1 MPGDLTMPESD
12 HQPQPQL
19 QMQMHAVAAAA
30 GSSGRGDGPSW
41 LAARHHWP
49 AAARVACGLVLFGML
64 WLAYLQQV
72 ALTPPT
78 DVIEQLTWVR
88 ALEWGYYKHP
98 PLPTWLLWLP
108 VQLFG
113 LAPGV
118 AYALGAVCT
127 LGALWLMWRLMVDLR
142 GRRFADVALL
152 AALCISY
159 YNNRLYYYN
168 HNVVML
174 LASSAAAFACWRAY
188 STRRLRWWLAL
199 GASLGLGAL
208 AKYQIALTVLALLGF
223 ATRQRLWHDAAQRR
237 GLLAAAALA
246 SALFAPHLLWLV
258 AHDFAPL
265 GYAMSSSLGVAHS
278 LPQRLT
284 GALQWS
290 ADQLLNRGLPALLLL
305 GIAAWSARG
314 APRGGAA
321 APSPAT
327 AETRAARELLLWWGW
342 LPLLATTLLG
352 VATGAELQLHWG
364 TAFVLFTVPATME
377 LLWRRIDWRAV
388 RLRPLLAGFLAI
400 QLLLLTINY
409 ASAPRGPQWLPE
421 RHWRHFESQKLADAV
436 LADPAVRRHGTLRV
450 IAGPASIA
458 GALAL
463 RLPQRP
469 LVLIDGRFDRSPWV
483 PAELVQRCGMLQLD
497 VAGVGDVPADDAL
510 TWRIV
515 EPAADAAP
523 CPDDALR

>member
-1 MPGDLTMPESD
+1 MRDSNPWPR
-12 HQPQPQL
+12 PQTP
-19 QMQMHAVAAAA
+19 MAAAAAA
-30 GSSGRGDGPSW
+30 GRSGRGAD
-41 LAARHHWP
+41 LAWPPARQHWP
-49 AAARVACGLVLFGML
+49 AAARVACGLVLFGMV
-64 WLAYLQQV
+64 WLAYLQHV

-118 AYALGAVCT
+118 AYALGAACT
-127 LGALWLMWRLMVDLR
+127 LGALWLMWRLLLELR

-168 HNVVML
+168 HNVVLL

-188 STRRLRWWLAL
+188 STRRLGWWLVL
-199 GASLGLGAL
+199 GAALGLGAL
-208 AKYQIALTVLALLGF
+208 AKYQAVLTVLALLVF
-223 ATRQRLWHDAAQRR
+223 ATRQRLWHDAVQRR

-246 SALFAPHLLWLV
+246 SALLAPHLLWLV
-258 AHDFAPL
+258 THDIAPL
-265 GYAMSSSLGVAHS
+265 RYAMSSSLGAAQS
-278 LPQRLT
+278 LPQRLA
-284 GALQWS
+284 GALQWP

-305 GIAAWSARG
+305 GIATWSATRAHRG
-314 APRGGAA
+314 AVPPAS
-321 APSPAT
+321 APD
-327 AETRAARELLLWWGW
+327 EGRAARELLLCWGW
-342 LPLLATTLLG
+342 LPLITTTLLG
-352 VATGAELQLHWG
+352 VVSGAELQLHWG
-364 TAFVLFTVPATME
+364 TAFLLFTVPATME
-377 LLWRRIDWRAV
+377 LASRRVDWRAV
-388 RLRPLLAGFLAI
+388 RQGPLVAGFLAI

-409 ASAPRGPQWLPE
+409 AGAPRGPQWLRE
-421 RHWRHFESQKLADAV
+421 RHWRHFESQLLADAV
-436 LADPAVRRHGTLRV
+436 LADPRVQRHGTLRV

-463 RLPQRP
+463 RLPHQP

-483 PAELVQRCGMLQLD
+483 RTDLVRRCGMLQLD
-497 VAGVGDVPADDAL
+497 ADGVGDRPSSDGRFPGL

-515 EPAADAAP
+515 ERAADAAP
-523 CPDDALR
+523 CPDYALR